1 MLFALG
7 NNYPKFLKR
16 TTLALL
22 LILSNIPAVYLIL
35 EKHSDLSQQ
44 ACFKLTNHSKLD
56 NHELTISASTFEQEL
71 GKLTLDESVVSN
83 FYPKYLS
90 NPRTSVP
97 LVDSV
102 RVTILTSEQ
111 EYQTV
116 LPTMYKGSC
125 SRLVL
130 TEDFEV
136 KWE

>member
-22 LILSNIPAVYLIL
+22 LILSNIPAVHLIL

-44 ACFKLTNHSKLD
+44 AYFKLTNHSNLD
-56 NHELTISASTFEQEL
+56 NLELTISASTFEQEL
-71 GKLTLDESVVSN
+71 GELNQGESIVSN

-90 NPRTSVP
+90 SSRTSVP

-111 EYQTV
+111 EYKAV

-125 SRLVL
+125 SRFVL

-136 KWE
+136 KWK